1 MEMYLKKEFNHTCS
15 PTDYVRKLIRVY
27 VSQMQSDS
35 EIIALAW
42 DDKVSFE
49 MIQGQTG
56 LSEKSVI
63 KLMRR
68 SLKPGSFR
76 KWRERVSGRSAKH
89 GIRGSIVVSRDN
101 ADLQ

>member
-1 MEMYLKKEFNHTCS
+1 MRLKTTHETNLHAAT
-15 PTDYVRKLIRVY
+15 VRKIIKCLVG
-27 VSQMQSDS
+27 VDSMHSDS
-35 EIIALAW
+35 DIIALAW
-42 DDKVSFE
+42 DDKTSFE
-49 MIQGQTG
+49 MIEDQTG
-56 LSEKSVI
+56 LSEKDII

-89 GIRGSIVVSRDN
+89 AKRSLNALSIDD

>member
-1 MEMYLKKEFNHTCS
+1 M
-15 PTDYVRKLIRVY
+15 
-27 VSQMQSDS
+27 SQMQSVS

-49 MIQGQTG
+49 MIQDQTG
-56 LSEKSVI
+56 LSEKRVI

-89 GIRGSIVVSRDN
+89 SIRGSIIVSRDD

>member
-1 MEMYLKKEFNHTCS
+1 MLLKNTYERNLHATHL
-15 PTDYVRKLIRVY
+15 RKLSIDLVGVVFMR
-27 VSQMQSDS
+27 SDS

-42 DDKVSFE
+42 DDKASFE
-49 MIQGQTG
+49 MIEDQTG
-56 LSEKSVI
+56 LSEQGII

-76 KWRERVSGRSAKH
+76 KWRERVSGRPAKH
-89 GIRGSIVVSRDN
+89 AKRSLNALAIDY

>member
-1 MEMYLKKEFNHTCS
+1 MLLKNTYERNLHATHLRRPSIDLVGVVFM
-15 PTDYVRKLIRVY
+15 R
-27 VSQMQSDS
+27 SDS

-42 DDKVSFE
+42 DDKASFE
-49 MIQGQTG
+49 MIEDQTG
-56 LSEKSVI
+56 LSEKGII

-76 KWRERVSGRSAKH
+76 KWRERVSGRPAKH
-89 GIRGSIVVSRDN
+89 AKRSLSALAIDY

>member
-1 MEMYLKKEFNHTCS
+1 M
-15 PTDYVRKLIRVY
+15 
-27 VSQMQSDS
+27 SQKQSNS

-49 MIQGQTG
+49 MIQDQTG
-56 LSEKSVI
+56 LSEKCVI

-89 GIRGSIVVSRDN
+89 GIRGSIVVLRDN
-101 ADLQ
+101 GDLQ

>member
-1 MEMYLKKEFNHTCS
+1 
-15 PTDYVRKLIRVY
+15 
-27 VSQMQSDS
+27 MQLTFVKIINLVETNFMRSNS

-42 DDKVSFE
+42 DDKTSFE
-49 MIQGQTG
+49 MIEDQTG
-56 LSEKSVI
+56 LSEKGII
-63 KLMRR
+63 KVMRR

-89 GIRGSIVVSRDN
+89 AKRSLNALSIEY

>member
-1 MEMYLKKEFNHTCS
+1 MRLKNIYETNLHATHFRRIIIN
-15 PTDYVRKLIRVY
+15 LIGVDSMR
-27 VSQMQSDS
+27 SDS

-42 DDKVSFE
+42 DDKTSFE
-49 MIQGQTG
+49 MIEDQTG
-56 LSEKSVI
+56 LSEKGII

-76 KWRERVSGRSAKH
+76 KWRERVSGRPAKH
-89 GIRGSIVVSRDN
+89 AKRSLNAPAIDY